1 MKDVLL
7 DRYVMEETEI
17 FLNCLTKAALVFNEG
32 IKDYARNRKESF
44 EERREVV
51 SLEEKIADE
60 CLKNIKHRLC
70 YLKITSEERKN
81 IYKLLDTADDI
92 VDAAKQVLLQFSI
105 ENPVIPP
112 FLKELFI
119 DLSKTTL
126 QAVDEAAKS
135 TRSYLSN
142 EADTADYLAQVSLH
156 EGEVDNIVKKIK
168 IKMFASKEQ
177 TSLSHKLH
185 ISYFTDK
192 IALLSDKAN
201 DVAKKIITYTSG

>member
-32 IKDYARNRKESF
+32 IKDYVRNRKESF
-44 EERREVV
+44 EERREAV

-70 YLKITSEERKN
+70 YLKLTSEERKN
-81 IYKLLDTADDI
+81 IYKLLDITDDI

-105 ENPVIPP
+105 ENPVIPS
-112 FLKELFI
+112 FLRELFI

-135 TRSYLSN
+135 TWVYLSSAA
-142 EADTADYLAQVSLH
+142 EVADYLDKVSLH
-156 EGEVDNIVKKIK
+156 EEEVDQIAKEIK
-168 IKMFASKEQ
+168 MEMFASKEQ

-192 IALLSDKAN
+192 ISLLSDKAN
-201 DVAKKIITYTSG
+201 DVAKKINTYTAG